1 MRDPRPPARWRVLE
15 RLLGLWA
22 GATLTA
28 VAAALW
34 AAARPRPLPA
44 REQPPDPPAGLP
56 PARIVAV
63 PGHGEMFVREHPGP
77 HRDAPTVLLL
87 HGWMFPADLHWFRS
101 YSALGRLFRVIAVD
115 HRGHG
120 RATRPARP
128 FRLVDVAD
136 DAAALLRTLGTG
148 PVIAVGYSMGGPIAQ
163 LLWKR
168 HPDLVSGLVLCAT
181 SATFNVTRA
190 DRWRWRTMG
199 LLQVVMRLLPR
210 HWWDA
215 LSHAIVGQRLP
226 LQASHLLSV
235 DVSEGDLEQLLPWM
249 IGEADRGSAED
260 VAEAG
265 RELSRFDARGWLAT
279 LDVPSAVV
287 ITSRDALVPV
297 ANQRDLVARLG
308 PYGADSVYRIDVDHD
323 AMITRPAEFVPAL
336 VAAVRDVAQLAAP
349 DATVTSGTQSN

>member
-1 MRDPRPPARWRVLE
+1 MRTLK
-15 RLLGLWA
+15 RLLRLWT
-22 GATLTA
+22 GATLAA

-44 REQPPDPPAGLP
+44 REQAPDPPAGLP

-77 HRDAPTVLLL
+77 TSRDPAAPTVLLL

-101 YSALGRLFRVIAVD
+101 YAALGRLFRVIAID

-120 RATRPARP
+120 RGTRPARP

-136 DAAALLRTLGTG
+136 DAAALLRALGTG
-148 PVIAVGYSMGGPIAQ
+148 PVVAVGYSMGGPIAQ
-163 LLWKR
+163 LLWQR

-215 LSHAIVGQRLP
+215 LSHAIVGQKLP
-226 LQASHLLSV
+226 LQVSHLLDV
-235 DVSEGDLEQLLPWM
+235 DVTSDLEPLLPWM

-265 RELSRFDARGWLAT
+265 RELSRFDARRWLPA
-279 LDVPSAVV
+279 LDVPAAVIV
-287 ITSRDALVPV
+287 TLRDALVPV
-297 ANQRDLVARLG
+297 ANQRDLVAHLG
-308 PYGADSVYRIDVDHD
+308 PHGAHRVYDLDVDHD
-323 AMITRPAEFVPAL
+323 AMITRPAAFVPAL
-336 VAAVRDVAQLAAP
+336 VAAVREVIEAAQP
-349 DATVTSGTQSN
+349 GTPVTSGRQSS

>member
-1 MRDPRPPARWRVLE
+1 MRTLK
-15 RLLGLWA
+15 RLLRLWT
-22 GATLTA
+22 GATLAA

-44 REQPPDPPAGLP
+44 REEAPDPPAELP

-77 HRDAPTVLLL
+77 QPAAPIVLLL
-87 HGWMFPADLHWFRS
+87 HGWMFPADMHWFRS
-101 YSALGRLFRVIAVD
+101 YAALGRQFRVIAID

-120 RATRPARP
+120 RGTRPARP

-136 DAAALLRTLGTG
+136 DAAALLRTLHTG
-148 PVIAVGYSMGGPIAQ
+148 PVVAVGYSMGGPIAQ
-163 LLWKR
+163 LLWQR

-215 LSHAIVGQRLP
+215 LSHAIVGRKLP
-226 LQASHLLSV
+226 LQVSHLLDV
-235 DVSEGDLEQLLPWM
+235 DVTSDLEPLLPWM

-265 RELSRFDARGWLAT
+265 RELSRFDAREWLPT
-279 LDVPSAVV
+279 LDVPAAVV
-287 ITSRDALVPV
+287 VTLRDTLVPV
-297 ANQRDLVARLG
+297 ANQRDLIARLG
-308 PYGADSVYRIDVDHD
+308 PQGAQRVYDIDVDHD

-336 VAAVRDVAQLAAP
+336 VAAVRDVAGAVQP
-349 DATVTSGTQSN
+349 GTTVTSGTRSS